1 MAEAG
6 ISVFPQCRVS
16 TANLIVGC
24 EGCSLSY
31 TAMAQGTKMEI
42 LHGRKGMKRVGFPIF
57 AMWLG
62 ALLVGIV
69 PPDTQLTPRPKEIQA
84 WDSLDSDR
92 KRVYAQ

>member
-1 MAEAG
+1 MARGA
-6 ISVFPQCRVS
+6 
-16 TANLIVGC
+16 
-24 EGCSLSY
+24 
-31 TAMAQGTKMEI
+31 KMEILDGKKGMKEI
-42 LHGRKGMKRVGFPIF
+42 LHGRKSMKRVGFPIF
-57 AMWLG
+57 AVWLG